1 MREMMS
7 LISEQVIKQL
17 LTDVESCCCSIRVDG
32 DRLAI
37 QNGSRLAA
45 DLLERIRRYKPQL
58 VTYLENHP
66 TPHLDG
72 ITAGLLR
79 RFGGRVIA
87 TMSIDEY
94 ETKFNTTFPCSNNL
108 YRNGETNNSH

>member
-1 MREMMS
+1 MS
-7 LISEQVIKQL
+7 LMSENIIQQL
-17 LTDVESCCCSIRVDG
+17 LTEVESCCCTIWVDG

-37 QNGSRLAA
+37 QNGSRLPAY
-45 DLLERIRRYKPQL
+45 LLERVRRYKPQL
-58 VTYLENHP
+58 ITYLKNHS

>member
-1 MREMMS
+1 MS
-7 LISEQVIKQL
+7 KIIKQL
-17 LTDVESCCCSIRVDG
+17 LTEVESCCCSIRVDG
-32 DRLAI
+32 NRLAI
-37 QNGSRLAA
+37 QNGSRLPA
-45 DLLERIRRYKPQL
+45 DLLERVRRYKPQL
-58 VTYLENHP
+58 VAYLENHP
-66 TPHLDG
+66 APHLDG

>member
-1 MREMMS
+1 MS
-7 LISEQVIKQL
+7 LMSEQVIKQL
-17 LTDVESCCCSIRVDG
+17 LTDVESCCCTIQLDG

-37 QNGSRLAA
+37 QNGSRLPA
-45 DLLERIRRYKPQL
+45 DLLERVRHYKPQL
-58 VTYLENHP
+58 VAYLENHP
-66 TPHLDG
+66 ATHLDG

-94 ETKFNTTFPCSNNL
+94 ETKFNTTFPCSNHSH
-108 YRNGETNNSH
+108 RNGETNNSN

>member
-1 MREMMS
+1 MS
-7 LISEQVIKQL
+7 ETLKQL
-17 LTDVESCCCSIRVDG
+17 LTEVESHCCSIRVDG

-37 QNGSRLAA
+37 QNGSRLPAY
-45 DLLERIRRYKPQL
+45 LLERVRRYKPQL
-58 VTYLENHP
+58 VAYLENHP
-66 TPHLDG
+66 SPHLDG
-72 ITAGLLR
+72 ITAGALR

>member
-1 MREMMS
+1 MMS

-37 QNGSRLAA
+37 QNGSRLPAY
-45 DLLERIRRYKPQL
+45 LLERVRRYKPQL
-58 VTYLENHP
+58 VAYLENHP
-66 TPHLDG
+66 SPHLDG

-94 ETKFNTTFPCSNNL
+94 ETKFNTTFPCPNNF
-108 YRNGETNNSH
+108 YKNGEANNSH

>member
-1 MREMMS
+1 MS
-7 LISEQVIKQL
+7 ETLKQL
-17 LTDVESCCCSIRVDG
+17 LTEVESHCCSIRVDG

-37 QNGSRLAA
+37 QNGSRLPA
-45 DLLERIRRYKPQL
+45 DLLERVRHYKPQL
-58 VTYLENHP
+58 VAYLENHP
-66 TPHLDG
+66 APHLDG

-108 YRNGETNNSH
+108 YRNGETSNSH

>member
-1 MREMMS
+1 MS
-7 LISEQVIKQL
+7 LMSENIIQQL

-37 QNGSRLAA
+37 QNGSRLPA
-45 DLLERIRRYKPQL
+45 DLLERVRRYKPQL
-58 VTYLENHP
+58 VAYLKNHP
-66 TPHLDG
+66 ASHLDG

-94 ETKFNTTFPCSNNL
+94 ETKFNTTFPCPNN
-108 YRNGETNNSH
+108 YSKNGEANNSH